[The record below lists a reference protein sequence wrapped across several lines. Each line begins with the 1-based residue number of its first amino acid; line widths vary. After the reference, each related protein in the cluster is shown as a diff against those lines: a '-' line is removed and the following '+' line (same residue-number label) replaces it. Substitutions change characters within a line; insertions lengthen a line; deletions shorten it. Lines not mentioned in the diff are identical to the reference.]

1 MCWNAEVSLN
11 TFIYGLIAAVIVIG
25 INTMPIIYVFIVFSI
40 TLMQLY
46 EYFAWTN
53 IHDEKKIYYLSW
65 LGPLIIILQ
74 LLLINYAFL
83 KGIERIIA
91 FIFIFILIIV
101 GYYYIYITKKLYMKR
116 GENGHLIWGWA
127 DVPQI
132 LLIMIL
138 FLYLYPAS
146 KNENKLILVFG
157 ILSISISMYNYYKW
171 KTWGSMWCY
180 YCNLLWIGLI
190 IKSLTLLKHVRV
202 S

>member
-11 TFIYGLIAAVIVIG
+11 TFIYGLIAAVIVAC
-25 INTMPIIYVFIVFSI
+25 INTIPIINVLIVLSI

-65 LGPLIIILQ
+65 FGPLIIILQ

-83 KGIERIIA
+83 EGIERIIA
-91 FIFIFILIIV
+91 IIFIFILTII
-101 GYYYIYITKKLYMKR
+101 GYWYIYTNNKLYMKR

-127 DVPQI
+127 DVPEI
-132 LLIMIL
+132 LLILIL

-146 KNENKLILVFG
+146 IKENKIPLVFG
-157 ILSISISMYNYYKW
+157 IVSISISMYNYYKW

-180 YCNLLWIGLI
+180 YCNLLWLGLI